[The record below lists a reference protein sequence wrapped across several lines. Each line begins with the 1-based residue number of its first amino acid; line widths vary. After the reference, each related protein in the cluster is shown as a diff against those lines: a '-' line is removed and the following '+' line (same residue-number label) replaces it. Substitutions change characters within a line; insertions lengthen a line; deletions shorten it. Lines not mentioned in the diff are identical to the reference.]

1 MTTFETQTI
10 NPMQAASASADG
22 RPEYVVGG
30 ITLDLTTLTTTVATV
45 TLPDDYVVP
54 VGVKFVP
61 FGAVLVETAGRKYQP
76 WDGVAALVNSKT
88 VIIDRTITSD
98 DPRFDSAPGACNGG
112 TFFEA
117 RLKYLTGGVWTPL
130 TGAMLT
136 ALVAAQPRVI
146 RKRMS

>member
-1 MTTFETQTI
+1 MQTFENQTVA
-10 NPMQAASASADG
+10 PPQGACASADG
-22 RPEYVVGG
+22 RPEEVVGG
-30 ITLDLTTLTTTVATV
+30 ITLDLTTLTATVATV

-88 VIIDRTITSD
+88 VVINRTITSD

-112 TFFEA
+112 AFFEA
-117 RLKYLTGGVWTPL
+117 RLKYLTGGVWTVC
-130 TGAMLT
+130 TGAMVT
-136 ALVAAQPRVI
+136 ALVTAQPRIV